1 MEEEREP
8 FDVGR
13 KACLDGVFDNADPY
27 PLGSPEAKEWSEGW
41 FAALTELGAGAKVG
55 IDARGLQVHLLDK
68 FPLWRHLRATGNSAS
83 VNMTIL
89 IPLIGYL
96 IVFNSHVVDVISLS
110 RHLLGFEQQQG
121 PSTRLLSLY
130 FGLCLVAA
138 ASIIY
143 NWMCPRVIKKY
154 ESAPEYLWQPNW
166 RTALASTSTE

>member
-1 MEEEREP
+1 M
-8 FDVGR
+8 VGR
-13 KACLDGVFDNADPY
+13 LVRCADRVRWRVRRLTLMPE
-27 PLGSPEAKEWSEGW
+27 GSR
-41 FAALTELGAGAKVG
+41 L
-55 IDARGLQVHLLDK
+55 HLLDK

-83 VNMTIL
+83 VKMTIL